1 MSNALQNY
9 AEEVSRLAGA
19 ATTAE
24 ESYYPSI
31 KHLLAA
37 ILKERNLPGDVRVN
51 TKERRE
57 GGGLDRPD
65 LAVYDGGGDFI
76 LVGCEAKL
84 PGQDL
89 LELATSD
96 GGNSQ
101 VGRYLAKS
109 KVVILTNVWGY
120 VLVTAPAWSGAG
132 AVPVDNRVVGQVVDL
147 WSSAAAMKQGQPP
160 NDQALVALA
169 DLVEEA
175 VTAFAAIAEPE
186 SLARVLAR
194 QARRAKADMP
204 EEFNS
209 AVSNLAQDFGA
220 ALGITFEG
228 EEGQEFFRSSLVQTV
243 FYGLFAAWTLWQR
256 AGASGEFRWREV
268 PQHLRIPF
276 LGSLFYDIQHP
287 SRIKDLG
294 LAPHLDQAE
303 ATLERVDAGRFFTK
317 MLPPTVEGD
326 AESDAALA
334 ITYFYE
340 PFLEAFDPELRKQL
354 GVWYTPPA
362 IVKYQVRRVDELLR
376 TELGMP
382 LGLADDRVVI
392 LDPCCGTGAYLI
404 ATLHQIATTLRAEG
418 VGAEMGDRLRVAL
431 TKRVIGFEILTAPFV
446 IAHLQLFLLL
456 QSLDAAPKETERL
469 AVFLTNALT
478 GWDGKDQ
485 MKLHFPEL
493 QEERD
498 AAQKVKRTAEVIVV
512 IGNPPYNRFAGSAL
526 DEEADLVDHY
536 KGIKRD
542 AKGKQVGK
550 SELFTKWKVRK
561 HLLDDLYVRFF
572 RLAEKRIGERAKFG
586 IVSFISNSSFLAGR
600 SHPIM
605 RDSLCH
611 NFDKIWIDNLNGDK
625 YKTGKVIPDGL
636 PGAGTADQ
644 SIFTTE
650 QDPRGIQVGT
660 AITTML
666 KVGGVTK

>member
-1 MSNALQNY
+1 MALIGPIWQFMTA
-9 AEEVSRLAGA
+9 AETSYWWVAKPSCRGKICLNLA
-19 ATTAE
+19 
-24 ESYYPSI
+24 S
-31 KHLLAA
+31 
-37 ILKERNLPGDVRVN
+37 
-51 TKERRE
+51 
-57 GGGLDRPD
+57 
-65 LAVYDGGGDFI
+65 
-76 LVGCEAKL
+76 
-84 PGQDL
+84 
-89 LELATSD
+89 SD
-96 GGNSQ
+96 SGNSQ
-101 VGRYLAKS
+101 VGRYLAAS
-109 KVVILTNVWGY
+109 RVVILTNVRGF
-120 VLVTAPAWSGAG
+120 VLVTAPDWNGIG
-132 AVPVDNRVVGQVVDL
+132 PVPVTDRVVGQVVEL
-147 WSSAAAMKQGQPP
+147 WSSAS
-160 NDQALVALA
+160 ALSANQTPLPGA
-169 DLVEEA
+169 WISLGDLVEEA
-175 VTAFAAIAEPE
+175 VTAYAPIAEPE

-204 EEFNS
+204 EEFNV
-209 AVSNLAQDFGA
+209 AVTNLAQDFGA

-228 EEGQEFFRSSLVQTV
+228 EEGEEFFRSSLVQTV

-256 AGASGEFRWREV
+256 AGAAGEFRWREV
-268 PQHLRIPF
+268 PAHLQIPF

-294 LAPHLDQAE
+294 LAPHLDRAE
-303 ATLERVDAGRFFTK
+303 STLERVDAARFFGK
-317 MLPPTVEGD
+317 MQPPAVEGD
-326 AESDAALA
+326 AESEAASA

-354 GVWYTPPA
+354 GVWYTPPEV
-362 IVKYQVRRVDELLR
+362 VKYQVRKVDELLR
-376 TELGMP
+376 IELGMP
-382 LGLADDRVVI
+382 LGLADDRVVV

-404 ATLHQIATTLRAEG
+404 ATLHQIATTLRGEG
-418 VGAEMGDRLRVAL
+418 VGVEMGDRLRLAL

-456 QSLDAAPKETERL
+456 QSMNATPAEGERL

-478 GWDGKDQ
+478 GWDGRDQ

-498 AAQKVKRTAEVIVV
+498 AAQNVKRQAEVIVV

-536 KGIKRD
+536 KGITRD

-550 SELFTKWKVRK
+550 SKLFTECKVRK
-561 HLLDDLYVRFF
+561 HLLDDLYIRFF

-586 IVSFISNSSFLAGR
+586 IVSFISNYSFLAGR

-605 RDSLCH
+605 RESLCH

-666 KVGGVTK
+666 KTVGESK